1 MLKKAPNL
9 HVFKYCSRYLD
20 DLNIPNA
27 GNNMDKII
35 CNDIYPRELTVL
47 NTNPSEPSS
56 CTYLDLDIVVE
67 NGKFTTKLYDKRKA
81 FSFKVVTFPNLKSNI
96 PSKQAYGN
104 FMGELYRLCKCCSEV
119 QEFVDNVKNL
129 IRKLIKQNFNKIVLY
144 AHVSKFLRARPA
156 CINKYWCFLNITM
169 FHI

>member
-1 MLKKAPNL
+1 MIYRQIIGIPMGIDCAPHIANLFLFAYEYEYVSNQMLKKAPNL

-27 GNNMDKII
+27 GNDMDKII

-96 PSKQAYGN
+96 PSKQA
-104 FMGELYRLCKCCSEV
+104 
-119 QEFVDNVKNL
+119 
-129 IRKLIKQNFNKIVLY
+129 
-144 AHVSKFLRARPA
+144 
-156 CINKYWCFLNITM
+156 
-169 FHI
+169 